1 MGKEETIILNSKL
14 RDSGGKKIFEDPL
27 LCAQFLRD
35 YIKDIPCFKNIGPDD
50 IEDVSGQFVPM
61 FAEERNSD
69 SVKRIR
75 IKDDGE
81 PFFVISLIEHKSY
94 VEYNVCMQIF
104 RYMIYIW
111 EAYEK
116 EMESRHKGIS
126 HLKDFR
132 YPPILPIVYYEGSGS
147 WEAPLDFQ
155 SRILSGELF
164 SEYLPN
170 FKYYLVQLNEYSNG
184 ELLEKNDEIS
194 LVMMINKL
202 QSLEDIRKFR
212 EISPEKLQEILA
224 GSPDRVVKV
233 IADILLALLLKINV
247 PTEQA
252 EDIVAKVREKKMGL
266 LFENFEPVDI
276 QEEWRKLDIA
286 KAEIKKGWEEI
297 DKSKKELDKSK
308 EEINRDKEEINRD
321 KEEINRDKEEINR
334 NWDEITR
341 ERKELKR
348 REAELKVKEEKIRM
362 EQELRVHHGE

>member
-1 MGKEETIILNSKL
+1 MAKDETIILNSKVK
-14 RDSGGKKIFEDPL
+14 DSGGKKIFEDPL

-35 YIKDIPCFKNIGPDD
+35 YIKEIPYFQNICPED
-50 IEDVSGQFVPM
+50 IEDVSGQYVPL
-61 FAEERNSD
+61 FSEERNSD

-75 IKDDGE
+75 IKDDDE
-81 PFFVISLIEHKSY
+81 PFFVISIIEHKSY

-116 EMESRHKGIS
+116 EMESKHQRIS
-126 HLKDFR
+126 HSKNFR
-132 YPPILPIVYYEGSGS
+132 YPPILPIVYYEGKRK

-155 SRILSGELF
+155 SRIFHGELF

-170 FKYYLVQLNEYSNG
+170 FKYYLVQLNEYSNR

-202 QSLEDIRKFR
+202 QSLEDIRNFR
-212 EISPEKLQEILA
+212 NIPTKKMQEIISGSPE
-224 GSPDRVVKV
+224 RVVKV

-247 PTEQA
+247 PAEKA

-266 LFENFEPVDI
+266 LFENFESVDI

-286 KAEIKKGWEEI
+286 RAEIKRDREEI
-297 DKSKKELDKSK
+297 S
-308 EEINRDKEEINRD
+308 RDKEEISRD
-321 KEEINRDKEEINR
+321 KEEISRDREELNNRDKELRTEGENFQK
-334 NWDEITR
+334 EV
-341 ERKELKR
+341 EKFRKLQE
-348 REAELKVKEEKIRM
+348 KEEKM
-362 EQELRVHHGE
+362 